1 MKRKAKKK
9 KNKSDEII
17 ELLKE
22 ILAELKKLNENTNN
36 GKLEKEWQEIFPDN
50 DSTANYPYNN
60 VYYSCYQL

>member
-1 MKRKAKKK
+1 MKRKTKKK
-9 KNKSDEII
+9 KNKSDEIV

-36 GKLEKEWQEIFPDN
+36 GKLEKEWQEIFPDD